1 MVVLRALEL
10 VVEVA
15 LGDRVDLEVVV
26 DREHS
31 RLRCGGQSR
40 NGESH
45 DH

>member
-1 MVVLRALEL
+1 VIVLRALEL

-15 LGDRVDLEVVV
+15 GGDRVDLERIVA
-26 DREHS
+26 REDA
-31 RLRCGGQSR
+31 RRCCESQGG